1 MVYAAIFPVLGFQFY
16 LYSFNLFRWRA
27 IKRAAAEWRYFRS
40 CCGREH
46 EPRVGQIQEP
56 ATAPSSHRVTAPSVT
71 FFDMLHTGAFTNVT
85 TEDEQQACL
94 AAGGGDAGYGTI

>member
-1 MVYAAIFPVLGFQFY
+1 M
-16 LYSFNLFRWRA
+16 
-27 IKRAAAEWRYFRS
+27 AEWRCFCS
-40 CCGREH
+40 CCRRENAPQGDQLR
-46 EPRVGQIQEP
+46 EA
-56 ATAPSSHRVTAPSVT
+56 ATAPSSHHVTAPSVT